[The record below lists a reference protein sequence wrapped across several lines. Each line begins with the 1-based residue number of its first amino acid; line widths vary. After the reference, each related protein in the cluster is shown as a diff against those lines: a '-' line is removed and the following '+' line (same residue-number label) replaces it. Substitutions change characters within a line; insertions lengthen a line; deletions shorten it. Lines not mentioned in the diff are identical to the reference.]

1 MATTSFDLN
10 VRYEIY
16 RFFTENCKAPSYQ
29 EIAAAM
35 GEAEARSVP
44 YEQVWELS
52 KLWYEDR
59 LKPDFAGRSFAE
71 AQRIFEAVRL
81 RSAFWRFEE

>member
-29 EIAAAM
+29 EIAGAM
-35 GEAEARSVP
+35 GEAEAR
-44 YEQVWELS
+44 
-52 KLWYEDR
+52 R
-59 LKPDFAGRSFAE
+59 RASFHMSRFGSF
-71 AQRIFEAVRL
+71 QNCGMRIA
-81 RSAFWRFEE
+81 